1 MPSVFSPFKPKGVS
15 PSEEEGLAV
24 PDPSASTDPQT
35 GAHIEKKT
43 KEEKWFV
50 ARLDAFLLFYGCVSQ
65 VIKYLDQQNITAA
78 YVSGMQEGTSPSSI
92 LGSSTHS

>member
-15 PSEEEGLAV
+15 PNEEEGLAV

-35 GAHIEKKT
+35 GALIEKKT

-78 YVSGMQEGTSPSSI
+78 YVSGMQEGTSTDCTIVASA
-92 LGSSTHS
+92 GS